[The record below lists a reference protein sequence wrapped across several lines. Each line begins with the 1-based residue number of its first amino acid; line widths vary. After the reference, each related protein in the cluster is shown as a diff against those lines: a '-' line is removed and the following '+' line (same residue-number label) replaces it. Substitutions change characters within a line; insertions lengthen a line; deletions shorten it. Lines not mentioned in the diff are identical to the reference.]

1 MSQLGTGPF
10 DGSDIPRPIT
20 STLALCIAGQADLSV
35 CAKCQVPMRCTRR
48 AAARAALA
56 AVTTTAALALTT
68 HCVQAALAAPTPVLF
83 VTQHGD
89 EDASDPAN
97 AVQVRVVLRL
107 LPLGVRCAS

>member
-1 MSQLGTGPF
+1 M
-10 DGSDIPRPIT
+10 
-20 STLALCIAGQADLSV
+20 C
-35 CAKCQVPMRCTRR
+35 CTRR

-97 AVQVRVVLRL
+97 AVQVRVVLHL
-107 LPLGVRCAS
+107 LPPAIHYAS